1 MLMIF
6 DFELAKDEIL
16 DESVSMIAI
25 HLCRHS
31 VL

>member
-25 HLCRHS
+25 NLCCHI